1 MSSSSSSTPP
11 TAAMIEM
18 LAPDGYYD
26 YLGIHKASEVDED
39 AVKKAYRKLS
49 LKHHPDKPG
58 GDGETF
64 KVLGRAKKVLS
75 NPKLRQQYDVL
86 GLDLDDDEDHKLDD
100 ANDDEEQPANQGII
114 HEIAS
119 LALTGVLQIGLRTV
133 MMAVVSVVVVRYIWT
148 VIPALGF
155 LCFIAFRIYSATT
168 PSGSPALSLA
178 DFSSP
183 FVLGAGICIMYSA
196 QGRWFYYLVGE
207 SMVIGMFAYNSSG
220 ALEPSKPLLIGICI
234 FAFLAALWF
243 RGKFWNYAIVIGLE
257 AFIAIFIA
265 VAFPIMEMMLE
276 AVVNEKLKKVG
287 EKVRSHHLLLERYY
301 EAKSNGK
308 S

>member
-1 MSSSSSSTPP
+1 
-11 TAAMIEM
+11 
-18 LAPDGYYD
+18 
-26 YLGIHKASEVDED
+26 
-39 AVKKAYRKLS
+39 
-49 LKHHPDKPG
+49 
-58 GDGETF
+58 
-64 KVLGRAKKVLS
+64 
-75 NPKLRQQYDVL
+75 
-86 GLDLDDDEDHKLDD
+86 
-100 ANDDEEQPANQGII
+100 
-114 HEIAS
+114 
-119 LALTGVLQIGLRTV
+119 